1 MSHSYFLYET
11 GEQKLERLRK
21 QRIDRIKKQL
31 REAGMY
37 VKRHENMA
45 DILSVPDRLSN
56 NRNTGFSVT
65 KVESDELA
73 SDNIVPETVI
83 DSKDFGSSGEKRKRI
98 DLSTYLDSDKGFVS
112 EKEEELKSVIKDMDS
127 RIPDSDK
134 ARAEYERMKDN
145 IERIVCDDLISVE
158 DKTFKTRQLVDLY
171 IENRNYDN
179 SALDEDLLLD
189 YRALCILLGIDEE
202 VIEPEMLRSKV
213 DTLFDEYTRLSDKEI
228 VADAVSEALEKIG
241 LNVEGSCVLD
251 AQVDGE
257 IFSLE
262 EDRKCK
268 VFISCDESGIMI
280 EPVNVLSDVTEDVI
294 MSKQKMVC
302 ETERKMIEEAAKN
315 GVKLTKVYS
324 KEHEPSDIATDKD
337 IVYEEHIEEKDN
349 PLDKQRNYNKLRRN
363 RRRREQEKSRSIDL

>member
-158 DKTFKTRQLVDLY
+158 DKIFKTRQLVDLY

-202 VIEPEMLRSKV
+202 VIEPEMLWSKV

>member
-158 DKTFKTRQLVDLY
+158 DKIFKTRQLVDLY

>member
-158 DKTFKTRQLVDLY
+158 DKIFKTRQLVDLY

-280 EPVNVLSDVTEDVI
+280 EPVNVLSDVTDDVI

>member
-45 DILSVPDRLSN
+45 DILSAPDRLSN

-158 DKTFKTRQLVDLY
+158 DKIFKTRQLVDLY

>member
-45 DILSVPDRLSN
+45 DILSAPDRLSN

-158 DKTFKTRQLVDLY
+158 DKIFKTRQLVDLY

-280 EPVNVLSDVTEDVI
+280 EPVNVLSDVTDDVI

>member
-98 DLSTYLDSDKGFVS
+98 DLSTYLDSEKGFVS

-158 DKTFKTRQLVDLY
+158 DKIFKTRQLVDLY

>member
-98 DLSTYLDSDKGFVS
+98 DLSTYLDSEKGFVS

-158 DKTFKTRQLVDLY
+158 DKIFKTRQLVDLY

-257 IFSLE
+257 IFFLE

>member
-158 DKTFKTRQLVDLY
+158 DKIFKTRQLVDLY

-213 DTLFDEYTRLSDKEI
+213 DTLFDEYARLSDKEI

-280 EPVNVLSDVTEDVI
+280 EPVNVLSDVTDDVI